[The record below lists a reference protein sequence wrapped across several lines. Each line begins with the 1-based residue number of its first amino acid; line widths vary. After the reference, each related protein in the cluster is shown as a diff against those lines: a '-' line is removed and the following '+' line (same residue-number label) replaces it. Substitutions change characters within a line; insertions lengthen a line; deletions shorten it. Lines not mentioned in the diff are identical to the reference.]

1 MSAPMQWLRDN
12 ARRLKRET
20 VALYF
25 AARDPATPWHAKAF
39 VGLIVAYALSPIDL
53 IPDFIPILGYLDE
66 IVLLPLALAF
76 AIRLIPAPVM
86 RAARERAAQ
95 EESRPISRV
104 GAAVI
109 VTIWLAAIGLSAWA
123 FRDVW

>member
-1 MSAPMQWLRDN
+1 MQWLRDN

-39 VGLIVAYALSPIDL
+39 VGLTVAYALSPIDL
-53 IPDFIPILGYLDE
+53 VPDFIPILGYLDE

-76 AIRLIPAPVM
+76 AIRLLPAPVM
-86 RAARERAAQ
+86 RIARERAAQ
-95 EESRPISRV
+95 EASRPISRA
-104 GAAVI
+104 GAAII